1 MVIDAHAVPGDQTIQ
16 TDVCII
22 GAGAAGITLARQ
34 FVGQPFRVCLLE
46 SGGLEFEK
54 GTQSLYAGENTG
66 FPYPPLDVARL
77 RYFGGTTN
85 HWTGWCQPLDEIDF
99 ESRDWIPYS
108 GWPFNKNH
116 LDPFYERAQSICE
129 LGPFLYDADAWET
142 PSAPRFHFNGDRVI
156 TKIIQLSPP
165 TRFGKVYRDEIVRA
179 GNITLNLYA
188 NVINI
193 ETPPNGRTVTRVRVA
208 SLQGNRYWVAAKIFI
223 LATGVIENARLL
235 LLSNQV
241 RRAGLGNQYDLV
253 GRFFMEHPWQ
263 QSAVLLLSNPY
274 LPIRLYE
281 SYTSPRHE
289 NPPGSRR
296 RTAIKGALV
305 PTRETQRS
313 FNLVNFRVHLAPI
326 QPKGIASLQF
336 LFDAVRKP
344 SMPDD
349 LSEHLGNV
357 IADIDDV
364 ARLGYGRVFKGV
376 TPVRMAELF
385 CGIEQVPD
393 PHSRVTLSTER
404 DVLGQNRVVLHWG
417 LTAAYK
423 HAIRRATELIAEEFG
438 RAGLGRVKIILD
450 EENGPSQPLIGFHHI
465 GTTRM
470 HRDPKKG
477 VVDENCRVHDI
488 SNLFIAGSSVF
499 PTSGAS
505 NPTLTIVALSLRLA
519 DHVKRLMT

>member
-1 MVIDAHAVPGDQTIQ
+1 MVIDGRAVPRDQTIQ

-34 FVGQPFRVCLLE
+34 FVGKSFRVCLLE
-46 SGGLEFEK
+46 SGGLELEK
-54 GTQSLYAGENTG
+54 ETQSLYAGQNTG

-85 HWTGWCQPLDEIDF
+85 HWTGWCQPLDDIDF
-99 ESRDWIPYS
+99 ESRPWVPYS
-108 GWPFNKNH
+108 GWPFNKAH

-129 LGPFLYDADAWET
+129 LGPFRYDADAWDT
-142 PSAPRFHFNGDRVI
+142 PSAPRFHFIGDRVI

-165 TRFGKVYRDEIVRA
+165 TRFGEVYRDEIVRA
-179 GNITLNLYA
+179 GNISLNLYA
-188 NVINI
+188 NVISI
-193 ETPPNGRTVTRVRVA
+193 ETPSDGRTVTRVRVA

-241 RRAGLGNQYDLV
+241 RKAGLGNQYDLV

-263 QSAVLLLSNPY
+263 KSAVLLLSNPY
-274 LPIRLYE
+274 LPIRLYG
-281 SYTSPRHE
+281 SHTSTRHE
-289 NPPGSRR
+289 NQGSRR

-305 PTRETQRS
+305 PSRETQRS
-313 FNLVNFRVHLAPI
+313 LNLVNFRAHLEPLRA
-326 QPKGIASLQF
+326 KGIASLQF
-336 LFDAVRKP
+336 LFNAVRKP

-349 LSEHLGNV
+349 LSKHLGNV

-364 ARLGYGRVFKGV
+364 ARLGYGRIIKGV
-376 TPVRMAELF
+376 TPVHMADLF

-393 PHSRVTLSTER
+393 PQSRVTLSTER
-404 DVLGQNRVVLHWG
+404 DALGQNRVVLHWG
-417 LTAAYK
+417 LTATYK
-423 HAIRRATELIAEEFG
+423 DAIRRATELLAEEFG
-438 RAGLGRVKIILD
+438 GAGLGRVKIILD
-450 EENGPSQPLIGFHHI
+450 EESGPSQPLIGFHHI

-499 PTSGAS
+499 PTSGAA
-505 NPTLTIVALSLRLA
+505 NPTLTIVALALRLA
-519 DHVKRLMT
+519 DHVQRITT